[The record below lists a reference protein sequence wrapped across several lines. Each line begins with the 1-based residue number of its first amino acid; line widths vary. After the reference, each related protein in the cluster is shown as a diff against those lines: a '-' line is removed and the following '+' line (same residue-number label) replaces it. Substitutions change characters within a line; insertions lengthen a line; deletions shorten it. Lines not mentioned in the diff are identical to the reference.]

1 MKKYITKRSSIKGAG
16 KGLFTKAAYKKGEVI
31 GLAHVND
38 QPTTEIGRNHNHNEE
53 NPTAYNEKINNK
65 RYLYASRDLK
75 PNEEITTNYRLQ
87 PELEQPED
95 FMRKGGLVK
104 MPKPSKKGLLSKS
117 YSRSLDATNRL
128 FTENRLFEKPKSR
141 KNKVFDPHAK
151 YYAEGGSYEEAELTP
166 EEIEAYRA
174 EGYTID
180 DTEYKEGGNTKT
192 KLSDKEEKTF
202 QKFYNTLPDNLQSDD
217 DTYDIRGYWDSEGR
231 PEEFNYDQPKE
242 DDGYY
247 HAYSI
252 NGNTGEYLKSPAH
265 ETFQHAVDE
274 DRKMGYRPIT
284 NVQGRNIAIENES
297 LIEPEAQSFLRNR
310 TGPAYSNGGDI
321 SVPSLNQMQDG
332 GTYTYAGRKDSTYKK
347 DANGKWLIKNAST
360 GNKFTAISD
369 PKGTR
374 TKTLN
379 AQAKPISSTPKAI
392 EKVYASPT
400 ESTDTPNVRERA
412 LLDAPYKM
420 NQYIKDVNNKHGV
433 VSNYKNNIYN
443 NPAFTTKDKEKYLN
457 KLKGKNLNEQAKISE
472 NYLINLATV
481 KANQG
486 TVKGVPKKSASDYI
500 ERGWD
505 MLTNP
510 FDAFHYSVAT
520 GDVNNMPWHYNEAK
534 RRGINPSESLRGGT
548 EISEIANT
556 PNPFDAGDKV
566 AWNTGQGNFGTA
578 LLHAT
583 RFLPYTTVGLGANM
597 LGSLNRF
604 GNVIESAAN
613 YKPLLNL
620 TKNSNFL
627 GQAIGESAN
636 ATNVL
641 RSANIAQS
649 MSLTPDIISDANDY
663 INSGGRKTEQGSRAL
678 KNTGRAL
685 LYGTSA
691 LATRPGSYGSLI
703 NQTVAPYKAP
713 YNIYNDIYNVYH
725 KKPNRMGSIPL
736 DMFGA
741 ARSLANLRGARKLGG
756 EQKSIEANVTDEDI
770 QDLIDQGFVVEEV
783 NTYDEGGD
791 INTEMMDVES
801 PQDLDPVHMK
811 KYLSDLRYL
820 ENGIKKGYRN
830 GKWYPHSSVEGG
842 TKTIAYGHKLANNS
856 QYGSGLTEQDA
867 LALQEQDVLKHQ
879 AEAKRLT
886 DAKYGEGTFDKLPQK
901 NQMLL
906 VDYAYNG
913 VYSKFPSFVKS
924 VVTNNKQGM
933 LNNYKRYSGNNPI
946 KSRNEWTANVI
957 NEEEKINK
965 AVDKSKK
972 SDNDFINSIIPSLY
986 TETKPK
992 SKPQSKKVYN
1002 FMTGKYQ

>member
-38 QPTTEIGRNHNHNEE
+38 QPATEIGRNHNHNEE
-53 NPTAYNEKINNK
+53 NPTAYSEKINNK
-65 RYLYASRDLK
+65 RYIFASKDLK

-174 EGYTID
+174 EGYTVD
-180 DTEYKEGGNTKT
+180 DTEYKEGGA
-192 KLSDKEEKTF
+192 
-202 QKFYNTLPDNLQSDD
+202 YYDD
-217 DTYDIRGYWDSEGR
+217 SRDAWVDA
-231 PEEFNYDQPKE
+231 
-242 DDGYY
+242 DGKVGP
-247 HAYSI
+247 
-252 NGNTGEYLKSPAH
+252 N
-265 ETFQHAVDE
+265 
-274 DRKMGYRPIT
+274 
-284 NVQGRNIAIENES
+284 
-297 LIEPEAQSFLRNR
+297 
-310 TGPAYSNGGDI
+310 GPAYSNGGDI

-332 GTYTYAGRKDSTYKK
+332 GIYTYAGRKDSTYKK

-486 TVKGVPKKSASDYI
+486 TVKGVPKKGASDYI

-520 GDVNNMPWHYNEAK
+520 GDVNNMPWHYNDAK

-548 EISEIANT
+548 EVSEIANML
-556 PNPFDAGDKV
+556 NPFDIADKV
-566 AWNTGQGNFGTA
+566 AWNTGQGNFGSA

-583 RFLPYTTVGLGANM
+583 RALPFTSTGVGAKA
-597 LGSLNRF
+597 LGSLNKF
-604 GNVIESAAN
+604 GNVIESAAD

-620 TKNSNFL
+620 TKNSNDIL
-627 GQAIGESAN
+627 RSIGESAN

-641 RSANIAQS
+641 RTGNIAQS

-663 INSGGRKTEQGSRAL
+663 INSEGRKTEQGSRAL
-678 KNTGRAL
+678 KNAGRAL

-691 LATRPGSYGSLI
+691 LSTRPGSYGSLI
-703 NQTVAPYKAP
+703 SQTVSPYKAP
-713 YNIYNDIYNVYH
+713 YNIFNDIYNVYH

-736 DMFGA
+736 DMFSA

-913 VYSKFPSFVKS
+913 VYNKFPSFVKS
-924 VVTNNKQGM
+924 VVNNNKQGM

-946 KSRNEWTANVI
+946 TSRNEWTANVI